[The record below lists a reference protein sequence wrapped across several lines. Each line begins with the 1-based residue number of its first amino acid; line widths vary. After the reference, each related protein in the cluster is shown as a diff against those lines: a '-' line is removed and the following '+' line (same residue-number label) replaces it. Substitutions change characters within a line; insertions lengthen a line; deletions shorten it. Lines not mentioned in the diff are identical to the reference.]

1 MASMRT
7 IDQLLGELPA
17 FAGLEPSYLELIAG
31 CGVNRVFESG
41 EHLFREG
48 EQANTFY
55 VIRHGRVAL
64 EVHAPARGALMIETL
79 GDGALVGWSWLFPP
93 YRFSF
98 DARALAATHTVAFD
112 GACLRGKCEQD
123 SRLGYELMQRFAA
136 VMLDRLQA
144 TRLQLLDVYGRPA
157 AG

>member
-17 FAGLEPSYLELIAG
+17 FAGLEPGYLELIAG
-31 CGVNRVFESG
+31 CGVNRVFEAG
-41 EHLFREG
+41 EQLFREG
-48 EQANTFY
+48 EQANSFY

-98 DARALAATHTVAFD
+98 DARAVTQTHTVAFD

-144 TRLQLLDVYGRPA
+144 TRLQLLDVYGQPA